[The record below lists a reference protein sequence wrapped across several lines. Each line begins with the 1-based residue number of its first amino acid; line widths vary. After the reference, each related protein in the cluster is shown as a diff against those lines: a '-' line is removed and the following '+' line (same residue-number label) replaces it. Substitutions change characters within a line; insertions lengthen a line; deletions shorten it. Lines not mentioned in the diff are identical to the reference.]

1 MLDEEVVVE
10 EVVVGEN
17 PSFLVDQETV
27 TFYEV
32 DAGEAFE
39 MELPEVQ
46 TIPENTLIASYASEL
61 GAAANFA
68 SFDTES
74 GKLTIEEG
82 DTNESHVG

>member
-1 MLDEEVVVE
+1 
-10 EVVVGEN
+10 
-17 PSFLVDQETV
+17 
-27 TFYEV
+27 
-32 DAGEAFE
+32 

-46 TIPENTLIASYASEL
+46 TIPESTLIASYASEL

-82 DTNESHVG
+82 DTNESHVGQHLLQFTATDANGLTTLEAFFVMIQINEIED